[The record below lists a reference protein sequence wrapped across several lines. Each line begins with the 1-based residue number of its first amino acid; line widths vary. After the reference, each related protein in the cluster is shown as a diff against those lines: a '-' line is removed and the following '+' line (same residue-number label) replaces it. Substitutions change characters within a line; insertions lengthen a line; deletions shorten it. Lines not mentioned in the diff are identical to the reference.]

1 MPAKPHG
8 ELSPAIADPV
18 WPDIT
23 PRMLS
28 QAAAD
33 ALKDK
38 ANAEDGA
45 MSARHAVLSVR
56 SQETGFFA
64 DASVRAYSEQESIW
78 NDLREACENEYA
90 DLMAA
95 ASIQESLMNRIVDID
110 AEAHEALK
118 AIEPLKSKA
127 PAEYGARKMQIGM
140 AGAWLAQEA
149 SAASNAQLMAI
160 LAKIPA
166 EYKPSYKSTGSQ
178 PSSKAHQ
185 NSASPVD
192 HVTKNGAGSSGG
204 GQGDHKAGA
213 GKGNEPAKELG
224 NDSTK
229 ASDHKGAFD
238 NTAHEL
244 DKDAKSSEVDHKTG
258 FGDGTTSRATQP
270 GIGSA
275 AGQGLNASPM
285 AAPGG
290 GMGSGSGAGGGSG
303 GGASGLSGLARP
315 MGNSSGLGGNSAP
328 RMPAAPAAP
337 SGGGPI
343 QDFAKGFNSGAGA
356 TPPPSM
362 ARPMMPA
369 EGVRPP
375 MPPMNAASGVI
386 PSSASTPVTS
396 GPVSTPVGPGPQG
409 IPMGPVGPSGGGGA
423 AAGPLPPFG
432 SDMRGA
438 GTGSGAPAASTGGAQ
453 PGAGAAPPA
462 TSTGTGAPGAVLSGS
477 GAGGAAGGFA
487 ESQYGLVDLGP
498 AQQAVWELIHQ
509 ADKDTWHIEWAVGLF
524 DTPSGIETLF
534 VSNEGSGFVPASV
547 TLPLTLVPAMTDPAL
562 TTDFLSRW
570 FGWADVTRLMVEYA
584 NAREAAGKS
593 MLLGFA
599 TSGSTTAA
607 ERAGVHV
614 RSADRGLSPIPHDAP
629 RPGLTFDRAHRLR
642 TLDPALDA
650 QLADARDVRGALLE
664 LVSRCRNL
672 VSGGVQVATCGHDV
686 MARLNT
692 GQGIPDGL
700 SEELR
705 IAHKERVLLA
715 SAQRPGAGEYGPPEE
730 YFSFRDMY
738 RTEWRGAQVL
748 EALRHLSGVEPNL
761 RDAGYAIVAAERIG

>member
-1 MPAKPHG
+1 M
-8 ELSPAIADPV
+8 I
-18 WPDIT
+18 
-23 PRMLS
+23 S
-28 QAAAD
+28 QAASE
-33 ALKDK
+33 ALKEQSQADE
-38 ANAEDGA
+38 AA
-45 MSARHAVLSVR
+45 MAARHAAISVR
-56 SQETGFFA
+56 AGEAGFFA
-64 DASVRAYSEQESIW
+64 EASVRAYSGQESIA
-78 NDLREACENEYA
+78 R
-90 DLMAA
+90 DLMDACQNKYDDLMKAA
-95 ASIQESLMNRIVDID
+95 GIQERFMNKLVDID
-110 AEAHEALK
+110 AEAHEELK

-127 PAEYGARKMQIGM
+127 PAEYGAKKMQIGM
-140 AGAWLAQEA
+140 AGMARAQAATAEA
-149 SAASNAQLMAI
+149 AAQLAAI
-160 LAKIPA
+160 AAKIPA
-166 EYKPSYKSTGSQ
+166 EYKPSFKSEQGPQTNNHRNQVTPVDSTTKKGTGSG
-178 PSSKAHQ
+178 
-185 NSASPVD
+185 D
-192 HVTKNGAGSSGG
+192 HTPGAGSDHTKGAD
-204 GQGDHKAGA
+204 GDTHQ
-213 GKGNEPAKELG
+213 PAKELG
-224 NDSTK
+224 NDKTK
-229 ASDHKGAFD
+229 SDHTSGAD
-238 NTAHEL
+238 KHAEDL
-244 DKDAKSSEVDHKTG
+244 DPSRNSQMGDHTSRIA
-258 FGDGTTSRATQP
+258 GDGTNSESSQP

-275 AGQGLNASPM
+275 AGRGLNASPM
-285 AAPGG
+285 AAPGV

-303 GGASGLSGLARP
+303 SGASGLSGLARP

-343 QDFAKGFNSGAGA
+343 QDFAKGFNSGAGV

-409 IPMGPVGPSGGGGA
+409 IPMGPVGPSGGGGG

-524 DTPSGIETLF
+524 DTPSGMETLF

-547 TLPLTLVPAMTDPAL
+547 TLPLTLVPALTDPAL

-593 MLLGFA
+593 KLLGFA

-650 QLADARDVRGALLE
+650 QLADARDVREALLE

-700 SEELR
+700 YEELR

>member
-8 ELSPAIADPV
+8 ELSHVIADPV
-18 WPDIT
+18 WPDLT
-23 PRMLS
+23 PRVIAD
-28 QAAAD
+28 AAAAILKEIED
-33 ALKDK
+33 AE
-38 ANAEDGA
+38 AATMA
-45 MSARHAVLSVR
+45 ARHA
-56 SQETGFFA
+56 A
-64 DASVRAYSEQESIW
+64 ASVRAQEAGHFAEASARAYDEQESIGK
-78 NDLREACENEYA
+78 DLIAAGRHAYA
-90 DLMAA
+90 DLMQAA
-95 ASIQESLMNRIVDID
+95 GIHESLMNRIVDID

-127 PAEYGARKMQIGM
+127 PAEYGARKLQIGM
-140 AGAWLAQEA
+140 TGMWLAQEA

-160 LAKIPA
+160 LAKIPT
-166 EYKPSYKSTGSQ
+166 EYKPSYQSSGAQPKSD
-178 PSSKAHQ
+178 HQ
-185 NSASPVD
+185 HSASPVD
-192 HVTKNGAGSSGG
+192 HKTSTGGGISRDRQGKQEHGQGSSSDNDKELSNGKAKTDH
-204 GQGDHKAGA
+204 QGKEQNHESQQ
-213 GKGNEPAKELG
+213 GNQSPTKELG
-224 NDSTK
+224 DRQGKLTDDSQALTK
-229 ASDHKGAFD
+229 
-238 NTAHEL
+238 
-244 DKDAKSSEVDHKTG
+244 
-258 FGDGTTSRATQP
+258 QP
-270 GIGSA
+270 GVGSA

-285 AAPGG
+285 TSPGG

-303 GGASGLSGLARP
+303 SGGSGLSGLARP
-315 MGNSSGLGGNSAP
+315 MSNSSGLGGNSAP
-328 RMPAAPAAP
+328 RMPAAPTTPA
-337 SGGGPI
+337 GGGPI
-343 QDFAKGFNSGAGA
+343 QDFAKGFNSGAGSA
-356 TPPPSM
+356 TPPAM
-362 ARPMMPA
+362 ARPLLPA

-396 GPVSTPVGPGPQG
+396 GPASTPVGPGPQG
-409 IPMGPVGPSGGGGA
+409 IPMGSMGSPGGSGGAG
-423 AAGPLPPFG
+423 GPLPPFG

-438 GTGSGAPAASTGGAQ
+438 GTGSGAPAASAGGAQ

-462 TSTGTGAPGAVLSGS
+462 TSTGTGAPGAVLSGG

-524 DTPSGIETLF
+524 DTPGGMETLF

-547 TLPLTLVPAMTDPAL
+547 TLPLTLVPALTDPAL
-562 TTDFLSRW
+562 TSEFLSRW

-593 MLLGFA
+593 KLLGFA
-599 TSGSTTAA
+599 TSASTTAA

-664 LVSRCRNL
+664 LLSRCRNL

-715 SAQRPGAGEYGPPEE
+715 SAQRPGVGEYGPPEE

-748 EALRHLSGVEPNL
+748 EALRHLSSVEPNL